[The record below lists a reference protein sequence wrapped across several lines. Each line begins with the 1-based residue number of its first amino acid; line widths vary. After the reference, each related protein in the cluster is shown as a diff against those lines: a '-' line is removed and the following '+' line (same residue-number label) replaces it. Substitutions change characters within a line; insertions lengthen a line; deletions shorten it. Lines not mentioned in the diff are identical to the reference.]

1 MLGKCY
7 YILGIDIRNRQ
18 TLSQIDTK
26 MTCHVFEIEIP
37 IILIDVVNTYFLS
50 KKPQVVKLELFMRK
64 FNFMQIRK
72 QAIVFTL

>member
-1 MLGKCY
+1 
-7 YILGIDIRNRQ
+7 
-18 TLSQIDTK
+18 
-26 MTCHVFEIEIP
+26 MTCHIFEIEIP

-72 QAIVFTL
+72 RSYLLLKKLKNLLHVDVTEYIGI